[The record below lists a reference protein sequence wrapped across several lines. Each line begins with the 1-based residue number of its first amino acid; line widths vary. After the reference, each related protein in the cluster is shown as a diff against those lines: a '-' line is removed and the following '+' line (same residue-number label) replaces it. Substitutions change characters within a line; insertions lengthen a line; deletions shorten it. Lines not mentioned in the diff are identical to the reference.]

1 MMKKGKTM
9 DIDLPFWKNI
19 SQGVVF
25 FGAFVVIVGQIGL
38 WHINNKIAAEKKT
51 HIDNI
56 TGERDQAIAKLK
68 RLSTNNILLTEFSGA
83 LDNKIKTI
91 WLEIDFKIST
101 IDKYFNDFYCYILL
115 GALDVCYEIISA
127 PPNPLGMGHKITAYT
142 AHYSKAFG
150 SEEKKWVMWQFLPDQ
165 MSLRDELFIFLGESR
180 KKCVIRTFQG
190 SHFQIAVKEKYIQF
204 ISGVRIIVNGWKIY
218 DRKPNTEDW
227 IFWPGENRIRQKG
240 IGKLFV
246 LKNPD
251 TQSNR
256 SLYTF
261 DLLRNVPIKIP
272 QSN

>member
-9 DIDLPFWKNI
+9 DLPFLKNM
-19 SQGVVF
+19 SQWLVF
-25 FGAFVVIVGQIGL
+25 LGAFFVIVGQIGVWL
-38 WHINNKIAAEKKT
+38 INNKIAAKEKA
-51 HIDNI
+51 HIANI
-56 TGERDQAIAKLK
+56 TVEKDQAIEELK
-68 RLSTNNILLTEFSGA
+68 RLSTDNILLTEFSGA

-91 WLEIDFKIST
+91 YLEIDFKKST
-101 IDKYFNDFYCYILL
+101 IDKYFNDFYCYMLL

-142 AHYSKAFG
+142 AHYSKAFE
-150 SEEKKWVMWQFLPDQ
+150 SEEKEWKMWHLLPSDQ
-165 MSLRDELFIFLGESR
+165 MSLRAEIFILLGKSR
-180 KKCVIRTFQG
+180 QNCVIRAFQG
-190 SHFQIAVKEKYIQF
+190 SHFKIAVKEKYIQF

-240 IGKLFV
+240 IGKLFG

-256 SLYTF
+256 SLYNF
-261 DLLRNVPIKIP
+261 DFLRNVPIKIS